1 MSLIT
6 TVEATPGRVLGSFRY
21 LVAYGPLK
29 LENLAGQLW
38 PVTTRSERANFDRAL
53 RLEMIESGL
62 VEETEEGLNLSSG
75 LPEIIKKGPD
85 TAEKYLPA
93 VITDLVMSG
102 PERNRDLAYALAWY
116 LSLDPRNA
124 PGDDMGALN
133 QAEEDGVKDLINVTS
148 DATYGQFED
157 WVKYLG
163 FGWLLPAST
172 DGSRVRLVPDPTQYL
187 RRILPEILP
196 DVGRPMAIADFRNQL
211 AERAPVF
218 EGGYLRDDIDS
229 RTGRPLNTGEIAPT
243 TALALLRLVDE
254 GVIELTAPS
263 DAGVHILPFGES
275 SRVSYITL
283 NTPE

>member
-21 LVAYGPLK
+21 LVAYGPLT

-38 PVTTRSERANFDRAL
+38 PVSTRSERANFDRAL

-62 VEETEEGLNLSSG
+62 IEETEEGLNLSSR
-75 LPEIIKKGPD
+75 LPEIIKKDPD
-85 TAEKYLPA
+85 TAEKHLPT

-133 QAEEDGVKDLINVTS
+133 QAEKDGVKDLINVTS

-163 FGWLLPAST
+163 FGWLLPASV
-172 DGSRVRLVPDPTQYL
+172 DGSRVQLIPDPTQYL
-187 RRILPEILP
+187 RLILTEILP
-196 DVGRPMAIADFRNQL
+196 NVGRPMAITDFRRKL

-229 RTGRPLNTGEIAPT
+229 RTGRLLNTGEIAPT
-243 TALALLRLVDE
+243 TALALLRLADE
-254 GVIELTAPS
+254 GVIELTTPS

-275 SRVSYITL
+275 SRVSYITR
-283 NTPE
+283 NSPE

>member
-38 PVTTRSERANFDRAL
+38 PVTTRGERANFDRAL

-275 SRVSYITL
+275 SRVSYITR
-283 NTPE
+283 NSPE